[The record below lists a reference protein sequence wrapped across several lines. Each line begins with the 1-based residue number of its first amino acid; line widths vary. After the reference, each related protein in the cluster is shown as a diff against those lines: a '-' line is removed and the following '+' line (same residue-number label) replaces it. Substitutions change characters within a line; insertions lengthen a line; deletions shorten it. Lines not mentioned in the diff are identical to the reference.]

1 MSTAEATSTTRPQQ
15 STTGWPANCLSLGAH
30 YYAETMPS
38 GECAVP
44 VSGDALARMEADR
57 ITNYIQGRMLKIQW
71 AADDHKW
78 GHK

>member
-1 MSTAEATSTTRPQQ
+1 MSTSTEHHTRPEQ

-38 GECAVP
+38 GDYAVP

-57 ITNYIQGRMLKIQW
+57 ITNYIQGPHAEDPVRR
-71 AADDHKW
+71 
-78 GHK
+78 

>member
-1 MSTAEATSTTRPQQ
+1 MSTSTENHIRPEQ
-15 STTGWPANCLSLGAH
+15 STTGWPANCLSLGAN

-38 GECAVP
+38 GEYSVP

-57 ITNYIQGRMLKIQW
+57 LVNQIQCRMLKIQF

>member
-1 MSTAEATSTTRPQQ
+1 M
-15 STTGWPANCLSLGAH
+15 PA
-30 YYAETMPS
+30 
-38 GECAVP
+38 GEYAVP

-57 ITNYIQGRMLKIQW
+57 IVNQIQCRMLKIQF